1 MFTDSF
7 SMSFRRIAFIFLPII
22 VWVLIGYNIHIFIT
36 ESLGKNAGS
45 SYRLILTIT
54 FYYGSIRKVVI
65 RFKTIT
71 INDDSLRTNCKL
83 VKGAMHSKKT
93 SIQDINPI
101 NFFGSNNTYSPSH
114 SITNNLVTKF
124 LTTLFR
130 KFLRIVKQRIII
142 IFWQNYCCSINTS
155 C

>member
-1 MFTDSF
+1 MITNSF
-7 SMSFRRIAFIFLPII
+7 SMGFRRIAFIFLPII
-22 VWVLIGYNIHIFIT
+22 VWVLIGYTIHIFIT

-45 SYRLILTIT
+45 SYRLILTVT
-54 FYYGSIRKVVI
+54 FYYGSIRKIVI
-65 RFKTIT
+65 RIKTIT

-83 VKGAMHSKKT
+83 VKGTMHSKKT

-114 SITNNLVTKF
+114 SITNNLVTKI